1 MGIPFHPPNGN
12 SKKVRG
18 AILRKIHVKALKRDR
33 EGYCVMIKGSI
44 QEDTTTVNIYAS
56 NIEALKYIKQI
67 LTDIKGK
74 IDSKSLVVGDFNTLF
89 TLMER
94 PSIQKSKKGNTDL
107 IDIFRNSIPKKQN
120 TYCFRVYV
128 ELSPGWMTCQA
139 T

>member
-67 LTDIKGK
+67 LTDIKVENDNNTM
-74 IDSKSLVVGDFNTLF
+74 IVGDFNTPL
-89 TLMER
+89 TSMNILSTYR
-94 PSIQKSKKGNTDL
+94 KSIMK
-107 IDIFRNSIPKKQN
+107 
-120 TYCFRVYV
+120 
-128 ELSPGWMTCQA
+128 
-139 T
+139 